1 MITCSFKRNNP
12 SIVLFCCNIVLLDKF
27 VIDPCFLLQKQHLFI
42 PVVTCERYITSQSQL
57 VTIVTL
63 RRIDAPVWTTT
74 NTGDVSDVEAVVRQ
88 WDITCHNMRVEPS
101 TCAQTGIIHI
111 APVIIKVFLMK
122 YFSNVVCPVLL
133 IILFLFYKQKPHKC
147 TQIGKLKPTIH
158 EMDNP

>member
-1 MITCSFKRNNP
+1 MITCSFKRNNL
-12 SIVLFCCNIVLLDKF
+12 SIIFFCCNIVLLDKV
-27 VIDPCFLLQKQHLFI
+27 VIDPCFPLQIQHLFI

-63 RRIDAPVWTTT
+63 RRTHAPVWTTT

-111 APVIIKVFLMK
+111 ALVIIKVFLMK
-122 YFSNVVCPVLL
+122 YFSNVACPVLL